1 MYHRIRPNPNPDGQG
16 SGAFK
21 HMKHTDGADGGHQ
34 EVTHFMDTWSNVI
47 PRGSVVIQEDA
58 LQGRS

>member
-1 MYHRIRPNPNPDGQG
+1 MLGGMAGKDFVFLSLFVVNWHVP
-16 SGAFK
+16 
-21 HMKHTDGADGGHQ
+21 DGADGGHQ